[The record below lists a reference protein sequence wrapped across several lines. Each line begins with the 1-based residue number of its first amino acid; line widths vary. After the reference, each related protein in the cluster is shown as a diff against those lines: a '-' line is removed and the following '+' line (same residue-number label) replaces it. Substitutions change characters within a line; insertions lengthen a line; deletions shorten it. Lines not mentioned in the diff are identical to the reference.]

1 MKILI
6 AVFILLFIFPVIA
19 LADAE
24 GCGFMLG
31 WGHMMNFGWGGI
43 FMWIVFLIIVLVIVY
58 LIVQSNKPRSYDS
71 SFIESP
77 IDILKKRYAK
87 GEITKEEFEKMRKDL
102 KS

>member
-6 AVFILLFIFPVIA
+6 AVFILLFIFPVLA
-19 LADAE
+19 FADAE
-24 GCGFMLG
+24 DCGFMSG
-31 WGHMMNFGWGGI
+31 WGHMMNFGLGGI
-43 FMWIVFLIIVLVIVY
+43 FMWIVFLIIVVAIVY

-71 SFIESP
+71 PFIESP

>member
-6 AVFILLFIFPVIA
+6 AVFIILFIFPVIA

-24 GCGFMLG
+24 GCGFMWG
-31 WGHMMNFGWGGI
+31 WNQMMNFGLGGI
-43 FMWIVFLIIVLVIVY
+43 FMWIIFLIIIIVVFY
-58 LIVQSNKPRSYDS
+58 LIMQSNKPKSYNN

-87 GEITKEEFEKMRKDL
+87 GEITKEELENMKKDL

>member
-24 GCGFMLG
+24 GYGFMMD
-31 WGHMMNFGWGGI
+31 WNHMMNFGWGGI
-43 FMWIVFLIIVLVIVY
+43 FMWIVFLIIVVVIVY
-58 LIVQSNKPRSYDS
+58 LLVQSNKPRSYDS